1 MRLPPHDHRR
11 SKKRLT
17 EGGDPELD
25 LVYYLFHR
33 HHWTPE
39 QYYAMSYGGRDLTW
53 ALSLH
58 EAETEQE
65 LPPDIRRDRR

>member
-1 MRLPPHDHRR
+1 MRLPAADHRR
-11 SKKRLT
+11 GKKRLE

-39 QYYAMSYGGRDLTW
+39 MYYGMNQGGRDLTW
-53 ALSLH
+53 ALALH
-58 EAETEQE
+58 ECEQTQN
-65 LPPDIRRDRR
+65 